1 MRSYQTFKKQ
11 LLKDKVIQQAYDESE
26 PEFMLVQKLIER
38 RLKQGLT
45 QVELA
50 KKIGTKQTAIS
61 RLESGTYNP
70 TIGFLNKVAAALNVK
85 LTISFS

>member
-1 MRSYQTFKKQ
+1 MKSYKTFKKQ
-11 LLKDKVIQQAYDESE
+11 LLKDKTIQQAYNKLE
-26 PEFMLVQKLIER
+26 PEFVLVQKLIEK

-45 QVELA
+45 QAQLA
-50 KKIGTKQTAIS
+50 KKLGTKQTAIS

-70 TIGFLNKVAAALNVK
+70 TIGFLSKVAAALKVK